1 MREPTLAAGGRWTG
15 RRGARYYATQA
26 MRSEVLKGHLDTLL
40 LAAVGESP
48 AHGYLIV
55 ERLRRR
61 SEGAFELSEG
71 TIYPALYR
79 LEESGLLSSRWVV
92 ESGRRRRVYRLTRR
106 GGAALNAGREDWRG
120 FANAVNMVLG

>member
-1 MREPTLAAGGRWTG
+1 MRRE
-15 RRGARYYATQA
+15 A

-40 LAAVGESP
+40 LAAVGEAP

-79 LEESGLLSSRWVV
+79 LEEAGLLSSRWVV

-106 GGAALNAGREDWRG
+106 GSAALSDGRQDWHG
-120 FANAVNMVLG
+120 FARAVDMVLG

>member
-1 MREPTLAAGGRWTG
+1 MRA
-15 RRGARYYATQA
+15 
-26 MRSEVLKGHLDTLL
+26 EVLKGHLDTLL
-40 LAAVGESP
+40 LAAVAESP

-61 SEGAFELSEG
+61 SQGAFELSEG

-79 LEESGLLSSRWVV
+79 LEAAGLLASRWSA

-106 GGAALNAGREDWRG
+106 GHEALDAGRQDWAG
-120 FANAVNMVLG
+120 FARAVEAVIG